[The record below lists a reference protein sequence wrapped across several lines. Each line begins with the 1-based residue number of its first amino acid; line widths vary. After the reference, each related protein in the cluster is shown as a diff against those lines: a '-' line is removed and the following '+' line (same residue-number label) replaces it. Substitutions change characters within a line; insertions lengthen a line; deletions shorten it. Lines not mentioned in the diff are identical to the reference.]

1 MGAVLEGKVKSI
13 TNFGAFIALPENKT
27 GMVHI
32 SEIANA
38 YVSDIRQ
45 HLTEGQDVK
54 VMVIN
59 LDGGKVNLSIKR
71 LEPKPQAPARPN
83 FRREGGEGRPERPD
97 RGNFRREN
105 NAPQQQRTAP
115 VRAAAP
121 VPPPAPKTKDQQF
134 EDMMKAFM
142 SESDSKL
149 SGIIEDLD
157 FSVRTYNCLK
167 RAQINTVGDLVAKTM
182 DEMIKVR
189 NLGKKSLE
197 EIIEKLDEMGL
208 HLKDQAD

>member
-1 MGAVLEGKVKSI
+1 MEETNNSMELTVGAVLEGKVKSI
-13 TNFGAFIALPENKT
+13 TNFGAFVALPENKT

-59 LDGGKVNLSIKR
+59 LDNGKVNLSIKR
-71 LEPKPQAPARPN
+71 LEPKPQAAGRPN

-97 RGNFRREN
+97 RGNFRRESN
-105 NAPQQQRTAP
+105 NQQQRPAP

-121 VPPPAPKTKDQQF
+121 VPPPVPKTKDQQF

-149 SGIIEDLD
+149 SGMRADH
-157 FSVRTYNCLK
+157 RT
-167 RAQINTVGDLVAKTM
+167 
-182 DEMIKVR
+182 
-189 NLGKKSLE
+189 KSRRR
-197 EIIEKLDEMGL
+197 
-208 HLKDQAD
+208 